1 MNFQKTVLTISIV
14 LLIVALIVFGSM
26 LYTDKSEYPPVAA
39 QCPDYWIDMS
49 GGMGTGGYCINT
61 KNLGKGTCKNRMNFN
76 GGLWSGEDGLCNKNK
91 WANACDLTWDG
102 VTNNPNA
109 CIKSENDEDDLT
121 AEKSTDGEDDV
132 SGFTSNLTFGNK

>member
-26 LYTDKSEYPPVAA
+26 IATDKSEYPPVEA

-61 KNLGKGTCKNRMNFN
+61 KNLGK
-76 GGLWSGEDGLCNKNK
+76 EDVK
-91 WANACDLTWDG
+91 
-102 VTNNPNA
+102 
-109 CIKSENDEDDLT
+109 IK
-121 AEKSTDGEDDV
+121 
-132 SGFTSNLTFGNK
+132 

>member
-26 LYTDKSEYPPVAA
+26 IYTDKSEYPPVAA

-76 GGLWSGEDGLCNKNK
+76 GGLWSGDDGLCNKNK
-91 WANACDLTWDG
+91 WANACGPGPPVFHSIAIWIVGSHVHACLRTFNGLEVAACVDLA
-102 VTNNPNA
+102 V
-109 CIKSENDEDDLT
+109 EEL
-121 AEKSTDGEDDV
+121 
-132 SGFTSNLTFGNK
+132 